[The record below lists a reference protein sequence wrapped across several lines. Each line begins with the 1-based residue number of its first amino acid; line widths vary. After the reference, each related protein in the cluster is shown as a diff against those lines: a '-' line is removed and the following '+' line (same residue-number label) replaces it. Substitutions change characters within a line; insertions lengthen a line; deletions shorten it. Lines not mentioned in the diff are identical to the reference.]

1 MVPLSTWRPQD
12 DEIELSFIRASGPG
26 GQAVN
31 KTSSA
36 VQLRFDVRTSRLPE
50 AVKERLLASDDQ
62 RLSSE
67 GVFVIK
73 AQVHRSQDMNRQD
86 AIERLVAWVQA
97 AAHVPK
103 ARRATR
109 PTRGSQQRRLA
120 GKAVRGAVKAG
131 RGRVRGGE

>member
-1 MVPLSTWRPQD
+1 MAPLSAWRPQD

-36 VQLRFDVRTSRLPE
+36 VQLRFDVRASRLPE
-50 AVKERLLASDDQ
+50 PVKERLLASDDQ
-62 RLSSE
+62 RLSRE
-67 GVFVIK
+67 GVFVVK
-73 AQVHRSQDMNRQD
+73 AQVHRSQEMNRAD

-97 AAHVPK
+97 AAHVPTV
-103 ARRATR
+103 RRATR

-120 GKAVRGAVKAG
+120 GKAVRSAVKAG
-131 RGRVRGGE
+131 RGRVRGSE

>member
-1 MVPLSTWRPQD
+1 MPPLSAWRPQD

-36 VQLRFDVRTSRLPE
+36 VQLRFDVRASRLPE
-50 AVKERLLASDDQ
+50 PVKERLLASDDQ
-62 RLSSE
+62 RLSRE
-67 GVFVIK
+67 GVFVVK
-73 AQVHRSQDMNRQD
+73 AQVHRSQEMNRAD

-97 AAHVPK
+97 AAHVPTV
-103 ARRATR
+103 RRATR

-120 GKAVRGAVKAG
+120 GKAVRSAVKAG
-131 RGRVRGGE
+131 RGRVRGAE